1 MNIIVILL
9 IILLLLYI
17 SLVIRNIYTK
27 TIKPKNYNLN
37 KDGIIIIPEFLNLN
51 EVNMINNMIENN
63 EQSDIKKYI
72 HEQKKNVLSLVGSD
86 YEFQDYMF
94 VIKKSQFNA
103 CHRDYNGT
111 FFNKKQKYPSY
122 TIIIYLHK
130 MEKCLDI
137 IPKSHKNKNEYN
149 INLTDLTESIKCNVG
164 DALLFDS
171 NLIHSGSINKNQD
184 NPRIQMKITHKD
196 DRNVLNF
203 YENYNK
209 QLNNSSRYS
218 RWIQRLQK
226 HLSCIFPVFS
236 QYTQKYDKN
245 KDKNDINKEN
255 NFISKY
261 VYTKLDNI

>member
-1 MNIIVILL
+1 MIIIL
-9 IILLLLYI
+9 IIILFFILLYI

-27 TIKPKNYNLN
+27 TIKPKNYKLDR
-37 KDGIIIIPEFLNLN
+37 DGIIVIPEFLNIN
-51 EVNMINNMIENN
+51 EVNMINNMVENN
-63 EQSDIKKYI
+63 EQLEIKKYI
-72 HEQKKNVLSLVGSD
+72 HEQKKNILSLVGLD

-103 CHRDYNGT
+103 CHRDYNAT

-130 MEKCLDI
+130 MDKCLDI
-137 IPKSHKNKNEYN
+137 IPKSHKNKEYD
-149 INLTDLTESIKCNVG
+149 INVTDITESVKCNVG

-171 NLIHSGSINKNQD
+171 NLIHSGSINKHQD

-203 YENYNK
+203 FENYNK
-209 QLNNSSRYS
+209 QLNNPPKYS
-218 RWIQRLQK
+218 RWFQRLQK
-226 HLSCIFPVFS
+226 HLSCVFPVIS

-245 KDKNDINKEN
+245 KDTNNN

-261 VYTKLDNI
+261 FYTKLDNI